1 MRKEF
6 GMNILVFYILANLNH
21 SDNRGMKPIHYA
33 AQYDSLK
40 GLKKLIDHGANPDEK
55 DLYEE
60 SPLFIAAKYGMFSL
74 CYQWH
79 FKLVI
84 CVVEGRLYFTLE
96 TLHFFLFA
104 SDITVQLAM
113 SQK

>member
-1 MRKEF
+1 MDTVRILNIRKTLGECP
-6 GMNILVFYILANLNH
+6 GLCLNILCISYAPSPGDFHINILAVYILANLNH

-40 GLKKLIDHGANPDEK
+40 GLKKLIDCGANPDEK

-74 CYQWH
+74 CYQ
-79 FKLVI
+79 
-84 CVVEGRLYFTLE
+84 
-96 TLHFFLFA
+96 
-104 SDITVQLAM
+104 
-113 SQK
+113 